1 MFRRYVVDVN
11 FLLRVFT
18 VELLATQSLWFNS
31 DDATE
36 NLSSVLLDSDKTIA
50 ESIKTK
56 LIALDKNTIFT
67 YGSNSNAFQPS

>member
-36 NLSSVLLDSDKTIA
+36 NLSSVLLDSDKTIS

-56 LIALDKNTIFT
+56 LIALDRSAILTHGAT
-67 YGSNSNAFQPS
+67 SNAFQPS

>member
-11 FLLRVFT
+11 FLLRAFT
-18 VELLATQSLWFNS
+18 VGLLATQSLWFNS
-31 DDATE
+31 DDTTK

-56 LIALDKNTIFT
+56 LIALDKNAVLTH
-67 YGSNSNAFQPS
+67 GSNSNAFQPS